1 MFCAEVAKL
10 VDAVDSKSSARNSV
24 SVQIRPSAPI
34 LKLNIEFRMRKVVF
48 AMSASLDG
56 FINDADGAIN

>member
-1 MFCAEVAKL
+1 
-10 VDAVDSKSSARNSV
+10 
-24 SVQIRPSAPI
+24 
-34 LKLNIEFRMRKVVF
+34 LNIEFRMRKVVF